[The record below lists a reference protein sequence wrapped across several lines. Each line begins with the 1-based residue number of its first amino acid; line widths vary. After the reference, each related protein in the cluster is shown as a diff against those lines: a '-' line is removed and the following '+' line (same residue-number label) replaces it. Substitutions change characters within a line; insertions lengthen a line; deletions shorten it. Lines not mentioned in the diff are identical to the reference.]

1 MIKNKT
7 KDRLLKNKSQNEIRT
22 FETCVL
28 CGKQIYIPGNM
39 PITIRQEYVEGV
51 GQLCAECNHKI
62 KTSN

>member
-28 CGKQIYIPGNM
+28 CGKQTYIPVNM
-39 PITIRQEYVEGV
+39 PITARQGYIEGA

-62 KTSN
+62 KTGN